1 MQVKHTI
8 VVIIIMLG
16 LIIAMVMAEDRIWE
30 IGHLLLT
37 VKVRPYLLQVL
48 EVISYSFLA
57 V

>member
-1 MQVKHTI
+1 MQVKHAV

-16 LIIAMVMAEDRIWE
+16 QIVAVVMAEDGIGE

-37 VKVRPYLLQVL
+37 VKVRPYLLQIL
-48 EVISYSFLA
+48 EVISYSFFA

>member
-16 LIIAMVMAEDRIWE
+16 LIIAMVMAENGIWE
-30 IGHLLLT
+30 MGHLLLT